1 MGSHSGVLEVD
12 EKPAGLA
19 TGGVERLVPREPR
32 QNIVRRPE
40 QLRER
45 PRLRPAI
52 SRTPTAPART
62 CEIFTLRSS
71 PGCFKRFCS
80 RRKSRNDS
88 KSGTFPRR
96 PRGNGGAA
104 TIGSVGTSCSNS
116 GRLDEQERKNLFS
129 LSPLSTYRNLYREK
143 YEHRKKRTLGR
154 IGARTGASS
163 SRSGSWDFLE
173 SRFRLSRHTPS
184 SASSSQR
191 LRVRF
196 GALPE
201 FDFPARVAGASA
213 GAGETAGSV

>member
-1 MGSHSGVLEVD
+1 MGSHSSVLEVD

-116 GRLDEQERKNLFS
+116 GQLDEQERKNLFS
-129 LSPLSTYRNLYREK
+129 LSLFPHIEISIVKSMSTAKREPWGGSA
-143 YEHRKKRTLGR
+143 HARAPRR
-154 IGARTGASS
+154 RGAAPGTS
-163 SRSGSWDFLE
+163 
-173 SRFRLSRHTPS
+173 
-184 SASSSQR
+184 
-191 LRVRF
+191 
-196 GALPE
+196 
-201 FDFPARVAGASA
+201 
-213 GAGETAGSV
+213 